1 MSQSQLLRGFPK
13 IQPYQNGGLL
23 PCNIYD
29 RIRGTIVYLPTL
41 LGWIY
46 YKNCRQIYH
55 TWILYDPVG
64 IAKFGITRKLILDNL
79 CLVSLVCLVCCFGWA
94 WPPVLHMLEIFA
106 FVPRIHYRYRLF
118 AFFAWHTPHESRPR
132 VPESPPFPNLPCLN
146 HPDRWTSWCVTKY
159 KPMQTGPKW
168 PQLPTSWLTPPVML
182 WHHCGWKP
190 HPAIW
195 AHMDVDASWEYP
207 KFGWCFM
214 VSHGVST
221 QIRRFGGSLHSRGN
235 NHHEAPE
242 GWLQQQQPSQLTTNN
257 YRYTLKTPQIQRIY
271 DCGAADVLLALIHS
285 VGLKVTHTLLKV
297 KVIPDWLCRNLA
309 CLSAPPS
316 WCLSIEKRS
325 SNIDSCGAGDFH
337 LATFHFEDDKTS
349 WCPACSDPQAQGSQR
364 APESHF
370 QHPTSWFF
378 NIARWNWTSRQ
389 SWSIARRDSV
399 RSNFSGEV

>member
-1 MSQSQLLRGFPK
+1 M
-13 IQPYQNGGLL
+13 
-23 PCNIYD
+23 
-29 RIRGTIVYLPTL
+29 
-41 LGWIY
+41 
-46 YKNCRQIYH
+46 
-55 TWILYDPVG
+55 DPVG

-190 HPAIW
+190 HPATW

-221 QIRRFGGSLHSRGN
+221 QIRWFGGSLHSRGN

-257 YRYTLKTPQIQRIY
+257 YRYTLKKPQIQRIY

-297 KVIPDWLCRNLA
+297 KVIPDWLRRNLA

-316 WCLSIEKRS
+316 WFLSIEKRS